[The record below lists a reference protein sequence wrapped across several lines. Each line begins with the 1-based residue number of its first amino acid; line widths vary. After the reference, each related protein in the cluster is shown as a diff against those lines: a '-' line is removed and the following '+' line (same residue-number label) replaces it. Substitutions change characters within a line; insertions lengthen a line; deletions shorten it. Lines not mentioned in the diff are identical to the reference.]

1 MNNIHN
7 ITITPVLNGFICN
20 VGCQTVVFESLDK
33 MTSEISRYY
42 KDPIKVEKE
51 YRQQAVNKEKLIADI
66 RPDRPISEAIGG
78 RARGEDMAVVA
89 APRPYM
95 DRPTPTP
102 CNTTGDPVILNDIC
116 TTTVSTGIGVYEQN
130 EVFDNYAAG
139 ATQAARL

>member
-66 RPDRPISEAIGG
+66 RPGMPVGENMAAAAET
-78 RARGEDMAVVA
+78 RA
-89 APRPYM
+89 YM
-95 DRPTPTP
+95 DRYPTP
-102 CNTTGDPVILNDIC
+102 CNTTGDPVILNDAY
-116 TTTVSTGIGVYEQN
+116 TTTV
-130 EVFDNYAAG
+130 AAG
-139 ATQAARL
+139 MGTYDQAMTEAHGPRASHNARENTEACVGI